1 MATPIVASGQQYS
14 VGLRYATVFKLDSNG
29 YPLAGGVA
37 TIPTEGY
44 EFYGANAWEL
54 VIPDVRRINH
64 AGNDRLMAMDFLP
77 PIEGASATLQG
88 SAQDEILDA
97 MLTGVNTFHV
107 GYMELL
113 PVMTE
118 QQGSEPDVAL
128 FLFQQSL
135 DRATKL
141 RHYRFHIVPKARCTP
156 LRAGMTDAPSVSRYS
171 AIFNPTTK
179 HLWGKSL
186 DITVEGCTEMA
197 MAEGMS
203 QGRPKIVAWLADGA
217 ETEFLYPTDKP
228 AVGTD
233 YITAWVNSV
242 YQIGNPNLTTSVTKL
257 TFAVPPTTGQVIV
270 SMYEY

>member
-1 MATPIVASGQQYS
+1 MTAPVLASGQQYA
-14 VGLRYATVFKLDSNG
+14 VGLRYATVFQLDSLG
-29 YPLAGGVA
+29 YPMAGGTP

-54 VIPDVRRINH
+54 AIPDVRHISH

-77 PIEGASATLQG
+77 PIEGASATLQ
-88 SAQDEILDA
+88 AAADDEILDA
-97 MLTGVNTFHV
+97 MLTGVNMFPV

-141 RHYRFHIVPKARCTP
+141 RHYRFHIIPKARVTP
-156 LRAGMTDAPSVSRYS
+156 LRAGMTDAPAVSRYS
-171 AIFNPTTK
+171 AAFNPTTK
-179 HLWGKSL
+179 HLWGTSL
-186 DITVEGCTEMA
+186 SLPVEGCTEMA

-203 QGRPKIVAWLADGA
+203 QGRPKIVAWLADGS
-217 ETEFLYPTDKP
+217 EDDFLFPTDKP
-228 AVGTD
+228 ALDTD
-233 YITAWVNSV
+233 HITAWVNGV
-242 YQIGNPNLTTSVTKL
+242 YQIGNPNMTTSVTKL
-257 TFAVPPTTGQVIV
+257 HFTIPPTVGKVIV